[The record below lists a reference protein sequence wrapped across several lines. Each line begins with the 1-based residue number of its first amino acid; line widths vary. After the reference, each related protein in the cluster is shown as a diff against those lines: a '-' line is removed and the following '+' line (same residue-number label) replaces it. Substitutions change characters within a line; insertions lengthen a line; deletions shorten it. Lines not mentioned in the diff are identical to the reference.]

1 MNRNSVFLLFSSIF
15 LLNCTAKNEPVKT
28 EVLKSDSLTE
38 LPVIDTNYIFNY
50 SGNPYKVYFKI
61 PPKCNYELI
70 LFLPGWNY
78 SVLDWK
84 GKTDVWRKADS
95 LGYATL
101 LVEMGKSV
109 YVDSVYAEAR
119 ADYKTFPTRT
129 WLKDSVLSSFKCF
142 GWFDEG
148 EDSRISH
155 IIGLSTG
162 GRGAIALAYELPN
175 LGLVSAFSGDYF
187 TMIDTADA
195 LLRNSIGPY
204 YKVPERWEL
213 GSNNLGNRG
222 PLNCNVFIAHG
233 ELDKVVSVRHSKML
247 EERINKNQKSGK
259 QLFTYYPQNASH
271 DYSFWNKAGLKAIDL
286 IQKISVGKN

>member
-1 MNRNSVFLLFSSIF
+1 MNRITVFLLLCSI
-15 LLNCTAKNEPVKT
+15 LLFNCTAKNNPLKT
-28 EVLKSDSLTE
+28 ENLRSNSLRE
-38 LPVIDTNYIFNY
+38 LLVIDTTYVFQY
-50 SGNPYKVYFKI
+50 SGNSYKAYFKI
-61 PPKCNYELI
+61 PPKCNEQLI

-84 GKTDVWRKADS
+84 EKTDVWRIADS

-109 YVDSVYAEAR
+109 YVDSVYPEAR
-119 ADYKTFPTRT
+119 ADYKFFPTRT
-129 WLKDSVLSSFKCF
+129 WLEDSVLSSFKSY

-148 EDSRISH
+148 NDSRISH

-187 TMIDTADA
+187 TMMDTSDA

-222 PLNCNVFIAHG
+222 PLYCNVFIAHG

-247 EERINKNQKSGK
+247 EERVNKNHTPRQ
-259 QLFTYYPQNASH
+259 QIFTYYPQNAGH
-271 DYSFWNKAGLKAIDL
+271 DYSFWNEAGIKAIQF
-286 IQKISVGKN
+286 IQKSTFD